1 MGNLIEKDSFS
12 GWRILDVS
20 QMKDADKLAALKEL
34 GYIIEC
40 KNEKLK
46 IYDLEDGEYLA
57 CESSSDLKTIDD
69 VYLYLDKEF
78 VFVDQKINI
87 IGIQGKVIAVEKV
100 NIPHIIEVIDG
111 EEWNKYKFSE
121 LSDEEKISL
130 INEVD
135 FNVIKQ
141 DNGLYRLDD
150 IQGANLASIEYE
162 RFPSLDS
169 IIDRLSNYWNDYCIL
184 FE

>member
-1 MGNLIEKDSFS
+1 M
-12 GWRILDVS
+12 
-20 QMKDADKLAALKEL
+20 
-34 GYIIEC
+34 
-40 KNEKLK
+40 
-46 IYDLEDGEYLA
+46 
-57 CESSSDLKTIDD
+57 
-69 VYLYLDKEF
+69 
-78 VFVDQKINI
+78 
-87 IGIQGKVIAVEKV
+87 
-100 NIPHIIEVIDG
+100 
-111 EEWNKYKFSE
+111 SE
-121 LSDEEKISL
+121 LIDEEKIAL